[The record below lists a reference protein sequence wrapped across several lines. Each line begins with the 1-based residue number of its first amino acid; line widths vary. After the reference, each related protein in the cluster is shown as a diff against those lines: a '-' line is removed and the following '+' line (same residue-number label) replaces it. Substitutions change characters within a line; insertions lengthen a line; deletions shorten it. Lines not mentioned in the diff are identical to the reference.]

1 MEVSVS
7 YGGICVLWRYLCP
20 MDNFQF
26 NVNWRYMC
34 PMEVSVFY
42 GGICV
47 LWRYLCPMEVSV
59 FYGGICVL
67 WTTFSLML
75 TRNGGICVL
84 WTTFSLMLTRNEG
97 ICVLWTHSLFIYR
110 TCSYYLQTEGFLKLK
125 KGSAIYLVY
134 DFCNDRG
141 SWLDFMF

>member
-1 MEVSVS
+1 MPLAQIEKCLFLWFSCSNFCFLILWQYVESSVPGITFS
-7 YGGICVLWRYLCP
+7 LMLTGDICVLWRYLCS
-20 MDNFQF
+20 M
-26 NVNWRYMC
+26 
-34 PMEVSVFY
+34 
-42 GGICV
+42 G
-47 LWRYLCPMEVSV
+47 VSV

-75 TRNGGICVL
+75 TRNG
-84 WTTFSLMLTRNEG
+84 G

-125 KGSAIYLVY
+125 KGSAIYLVS